1 MAQFCTECGNPLA
14 EGVAFCTECG
24 AKVAAP
30 TQMPEPVAPPE
41 EEASSVEVAPQ
52 IVQEEVAVVT
62 QPVQQPAMQMEE
74 VTPPPVQQVPQQQ
87 VQYAPP
93 VQQAPQQQVQY
104 APPVA
109 PVPQQPV
116 QPVTPKT
123 EDVLPKGKYA
133 VAGTGAYFGFMFLFG
148 IPVIGWLVCFIC
160 AFAMNNKN
168 LKNYAKSRVIWF
180 FIKAVFWVGIYF
192 LLRWVGNMIMD
203 FIGGFF
209 ESEFG
214 GLSDLFEQF
223 KGLSDGLGELGDL
236 SDSLGELGNLSD
248 SLGNMEGL
256 SEGLE
261 GLENIPLQ

>member
-1 MAQFCTECGNPLA
+1 MAQFCTECGKPLA
-14 EGVAFCTECG
+14 EGAAFCTECG
-24 AKVAAP
+24 AKVAVSAP
-30 TQMPEPVAPPE
+30 AQMPEPVQA
-41 EEASSVEVAPQ
+41 VAE
-52 IVQEEVAVVT
+52 QEQVAE
-62 QPVQQPAMQMEE
+62 PIQQPAMQMEE
-74 VTPPPVQQVPQQQ
+74 VTPPPG
-87 VQYAPP
+87 
-93 VQQAPQQQVQY
+93 QQAPQQKVQY

-116 QPVTPKT
+116 QPVVPKT
-123 EDVLPKGKYA
+123 EDVPPKGKYA

-148 IPVIGWLVCFIC
+148 IPVIGWLACFIC

-203 FIGGFF
+203 FIGGVL

-223 KGLSDGLGELGDL
+223 KGLSDGLGELGEL
-236 SDSLGELGNLSD
+236 SDGLGELGNLSE
-248 SLGNMEGL
+248 SLGNLEGLTEGMEGL
-256 SEGLE
+256 EALEGIEGLE
-261 GLENIPLQ
+261 GMENIPVQ